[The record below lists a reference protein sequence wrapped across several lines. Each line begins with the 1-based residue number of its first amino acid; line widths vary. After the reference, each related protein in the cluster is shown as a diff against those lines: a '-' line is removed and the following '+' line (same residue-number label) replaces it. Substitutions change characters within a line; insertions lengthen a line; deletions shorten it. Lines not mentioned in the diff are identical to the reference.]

1 MEDLL
6 RFIPIILYGLYL
18 LFGKRKEKKQ
28 TAQTTSQTVKRKT
41 PTLAEILQDL
51 RGEYQPE
58 QIEEE
63 MFTEQSNLDYKDK
76 HEKEEPQYNFAHE
89 NKIPDSKKASLIKAK
104 KESEE
109 LQVDEEIKTEEI
121 DFDLRQA
128 IIAQTILT
136 RPTY

>member
-6 RFIPIILYGLYL
+6 RFIPFILYGLYL

-28 TAQTTSQTVKRKT
+28 TAQTTSQSVKRKT

-58 QIEEE
+58 LIEEE
-63 MFTEQSNLDYKDK
+63 TLLEQSNLEYKDK
-76 HEKEEPQYNFAHE
+76 LEKEERQYNSARE
-89 NKIPDSKKASLIKAK
+89 IKIPDSKKAILMKAK

>member
-1 MEDLL
+1 M
-6 RFIPIILYGLYL
+6 
-18 LFGKRKEKKQ
+18 FGKRKEKKL
-28 TAQTTSQTVKRKT
+28 TSQSTSQSVKRKPRQTST

-58 QIEEE
+58 QEEE
-63 MFTEQSNLDYKDK
+63 QFIEQSNLGYKDK
-76 HEKEEPQYNFAHE
+76 LEKEERQHNFAQKNAVNDE
-89 NKIPDSKKASLIKAK
+89 KKTSLTKTIK
-104 KESEE
+104 E
-109 LQVDEEIKTEEI
+109 LEVLQIDEEINTDEI

>member
-1 MEDLL
+1 M
-6 RFIPIILYGLYL
+6 
-18 LFGKRKEKKQ
+18 FGKRKEKKL
-28 TAQTTSQTVKRKT
+28 TAQSTSLSVKRKPRQTST

-58 QIEEE
+58 QEEE
-63 MFTEQSNLDYKDK
+63 QFIEQSNLGYKDK
-76 HEKEEPQYNFAHE
+76 LEKEERQHNFAQKNAVNDE
-89 NKIPDSKKASLIKAK
+89 KKTSLTKTIK
-104 KESEE
+104 E
-109 LQVDEEIKTEEI
+109 LEVLQIDEEINTDEI